1 MKFLHI
7 VSLVG
12 MLWLTGCATT
22 GGAPG
27 VVSNAPDDTPT
38 SSRPAHTPII
48 PKGPLQP
55 IKAANASSQEV
66 ASLSTPADLWGKA
79 SGVALPC
86 PTCSMNWCKTASS
99 GTPAAPTTCSA

>member
-22 GGAPG
+22 GGSPG
-27 VVSNAPDDTPT
+27 VASNAPDDTPT

-55 IKAANASSQEV
+55 ITAANASSQEV
-66 ASLSTPADLWGKA
+66 ASLSHPGRPLGPHPAWLCHA
-79 SGVALPC
+79 R
-86 PTCSMNWCKTASS
+86 
-99 GTPAAPTTCSA
+99 PAA

>member
-48 PKGPLQP
+48 PKEIGR
-55 IKAANASSQEV
+55 AHV
-66 ASLSTPADLWGKA
+66 
-79 SGVALPC
+79 
-86 PTCSMNWCKTASS
+86 
-99 GTPAAPTTCSA
+99 